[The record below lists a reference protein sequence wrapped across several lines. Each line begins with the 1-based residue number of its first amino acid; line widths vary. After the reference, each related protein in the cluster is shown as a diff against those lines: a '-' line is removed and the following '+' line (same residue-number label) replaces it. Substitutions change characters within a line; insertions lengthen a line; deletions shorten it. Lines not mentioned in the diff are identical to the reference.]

1 MLGHNTTAIYLAVA
15 YGKVVRRFKE
25 PTATSKERITKTGK
39 VVHEETYDYVQ
50 GHLTGID
57 TRENEFGKF
66 WMLQIADGPNK
77 YILQFQYSGG
87 NASSFLKAIPNAD
100 LTRPIKFIPRQQL
113 DGDKKRSS
121 IVMVQGDQAIRW
133 YWTKETP
140 RDLPQLRKVKIK
152 GKEQW
157 DDSDMME
164 YLESYLKENI
174 IPKLLKAAEPVAPAF
189 GAEAADDEESVPF

>member
-100 LTRPIKFIPRQQL
+100 LTRPMVAHFPNPRGQRVL
-113 DGDKKRSS
+113 DFLF
-121 IVMVQGDQAIRW
+121 A
-133 YWTKETP
+133 
-140 RDLPQLRKVKIK
+140 L
-152 GKEQW
+152 
-157 DDSDMME
+157 
-164 YLESYLKENI
+164 
-174 IPKLLKAAEPVAPAF
+174 
-189 GAEAADDEESVPF
+189 